1 MQCIAFEN
9 TQRASCDNRERPIT
23 RFESEVA
30 CVSFV
35 RTARAAMS
43 TNFARDISKRLVI
56 EYELVPRSKGKTDLW
71 VVDDNLIET
80 VDGVEF
86 VTMSTACRGMAKAI
100 GADMNLSVPLGQYV
114 YTDTLRELRNGAVTK
129 LMGEL
134 EKERNPAYVEGKTKP
149 IRTSMEDELP
159 KVIDVT
165 LPPIGHGGETYGP
178 LNLKL
183 RLHVK
188 SNKAVAVAMT
198 KPFFDYFVAAMHA
211 TKQPDDGATPRK
223 RCKRNE
229 RVSETTGVSGVRM
242 YGRSGGSK
250 AEPRIG
256 VPYTDDDGIK
266 NTKPLCS
273 VTARRWHP
281 RLPSSK
287 VRCVILLQQQ
297 TTRRSPRVKHVSL
310 PTQGTRPRSRQ
321 TMSQMMSS
329 ARPRSRQPMP
339 QRMGRTIPM
348 MLAPSVTLVQAADP
362 LTGPVFFLA

>member
-1 MQCIAFEN
+1 
-9 TQRASCDNRERPIT
+9 
-23 RFESEVA
+23 
-30 CVSFV
+30 
-35 RTARAAMS
+35 MS
-43 TNFARDISKRLVI
+43 TNFARGISTRLVI
-56 EYELVPRSKGKTDLW
+56 EYELVPRSKGKTDFW

-100 GADMNLSVPLGQYV
+100 GADMSLSVPLGQYV

-178 LNLKL
+178 LDIKM
-183 RLHVK
+183 RLQVK

-211 TKQPDDGATPRK
+211 AKQPDDGATPRK

-242 YGRSGGSK
+242 YGSSHGSK

-266 NTKPLCS
+266 KYKTVVLRDGAEMASAAAKLKGQVCDLTSATDHEAEPTREACLS
-273 VTARRWHP
+273 ADARHETE
-281 RLPSSK
+281 
-287 VRCVILLQQQ
+287 V
-297 TTRRSPRVKHVSL
+297 
-310 PTQGTRPRSRQ
+310 
-321 TMSQMMSS
+321 
-329 ARPRSRQPMP
+329 
-339 QRMGRTIPM
+339 
-348 MLAPSVTLVQAADP
+348 AADDA
-362 LTGPVFFLA
+362 TKEEQKDTDDVGPVCDVGASSGSADWSRIFPSLG